1 MRYIDILEAFETEI
15 GVINKTEKPLTTD
28 SLFWLNQAVDKF
40 VKLRFNTDLVHR
52 TSYEQNEKRRNDLIN
67 LYVTKKWTINDPT
80 SRVSVNDTNPQYDK
94 YTISYPDD
102 FLFSLNEDVIITD
115 LKGQN
120 PYSTSIFE
128 CTSDSFMY
136 RVTNSLT
143 DFHYKYGQARPL
155 RVRTD
160 SGCYLL
166 TDKKYLIKEYV
177 LGYLR
182 NPKKI
187 TLDQPFEEYGDFDDI
202 TIPEI
207 VKIAAQMYL
216 ENLGNPRYKTIT
228 QEVMTQE

>member
-1 MRYIDILEAFETEI
+1 MKYIDILEAFETEI
-15 GVINKTEKPLTTD
+15 GVVNQVEKPLTSD

-40 VKLRFNTDLVHR
+40 VKLRFNTDQVHK

-67 LYVTKKWTINDPT
+67 LYRTTKYTQFNIDDN
-80 SRVSVNDTNPQYDK
+80 NPKYDK
-94 YTISYPDD
+94 YTVENYPDD
-102 FLFSLNEDVIITD
+102 FLFSLNEDAIITD
-115 LKGQN
+115 NKGNN

-143 DFHYKYGQARPL
+143 DFHYKYGEARPL
-155 RVRTD
+155 RVCTD
-160 SGCYLL
+160 KGCYLL
-166 TDKKYLIKEYV
+166 TDKNYKIKEYV

-182 NPKKI
+182 TPNKI
-187 TLDQPFEEYGDFDDI
+187 TLTNPFEEYTDFDNI

-207 VKIAAQMYL
+207 IKIAAQMYL
-216 ENLGNPRYKTIT
+216 ENTGNPRYKSIT

>member
-1 MRYIDILEAFETEI
+1 MKHIDILEAFETEI
-15 GVINKTEKPLTTD
+15 GVINQVEKPLTSD

-40 VKLRFNTDLVHR
+40 VKLRFNTDQVHK

-67 LYVTKKWTINDPT
+67 LYKTTKYTQFVIDDN
-80 SRVSVNDTNPQYDK
+80 NPKYDK
-94 YTISYPDD
+94 YIVENYPDD
-102 FLFSLNEDVIITD
+102 FLFALNEDAIITNN
-115 LKGQN
+115 KGGN

-143 DFHYKYGQARPL
+143 DFHYKYGEARPL
-155 RVRTD
+155 RVCTD
-160 SGCYLL
+160 KGCYLL
-166 TDKKYLIKEYV
+166 TDKNYKIKEYV

-182 NPKKI
+182 TPNKI
-187 TLDQPFEEYGDFDDI
+187 TLSSPFEEYADFDDI

-207 VKIAAQMYL
+207 IKIAAQMYL
-216 ENLGNPRYKTIT
+216 ENTGNPRYKSIT

>member
-1 MRYIDILEAFETEI
+1 MKYIDILEAFETEI
-15 GVINKTEKPLTTD
+15 GVINQVEKPLTSD

-40 VKLRFNTDLVHR
+40 VKLRFNTDQVHR

-67 LYVTKKWTINDPT
+67 LYKTTKYTQFIIDDN
-80 SRVSVNDTNPQYDK
+80 NPKYDK
-94 YTISYPDD
+94 YTVENYPDD
-102 FLFSLNEDVIITD
+102 FLFSLNEDAIITNN
-115 LKGQN
+115 KGEN

-143 DFHYKYGQARPL
+143 DFHYKYGEARPL
-155 RVRTD
+155 RVCTD
-160 SGCYLL
+160 KGCYLL
-166 TDKKYLIKEYV
+166 TDKNYKIKEYV

-182 NPKKI
+182 TPNKI
-187 TLDQPFEEYGDFDDI
+187 TLSNPFEEYTDFDNI

-207 VKIAAQMYL
+207 IKIAAQMYL
-216 ENLGNPRYKTIT
+216 ENTGNPRYKSIT

>member
-1 MRYIDILEAFETEI
+1 MKYIDILEAFETEI
-15 GVINKTEKPLTTD
+15 GVVNQVEKPLTSD

-40 VKLRFNTDLVHR
+40 VKLRFNTDQVHK

-67 LYVTKKWTINDPT
+67 LYKTTKYTQFSIDDN
-80 SRVSVNDTNPQYDK
+80 NPKYDK
-94 YTISYPDD
+94 YIVENYPDD
-102 FLFSLNEDVIITD
+102 FLFSLNEDAIITNN
-115 LKGQN
+115 KGEN

-143 DFHYKYGQARPL
+143 DFHYKYGEARPL
-155 RVRTD
+155 RVCTD
-160 SGCYLL
+160 KGCYLL
-166 TDKKYLIKEYV
+166 TDKNYKIKEYV

-182 NPKKI
+182 TPNKI
-187 TLDQPFEEYGDFDDI
+187 TLLNPFEEYTDFDNI

-207 VKIAAQMYL
+207 IKIAAQMYL
-216 ENLGNPRYKTIT
+216 ENTGNPRYKSIT

>member
-1 MRYIDILEAFETEI
+1 MKYIDILEAFETEI
-15 GVINKTEKPLTTD
+15 GVINQVEKPLTSD

-40 VKLRFNTDLVHR
+40 VKLRFNTDQVHK

-67 LYVTKKWTINDPT
+67 LYKTTKYTQFSIDDN
-80 SRVSVNDTNPQYDK
+80 NPKYDK
-94 YTISYPDD
+94 YTVENYPDD
-102 FLFSLNEDVIITD
+102 FLFSLNEDAIITNN
-115 LKGQN
+115 KGEN

-143 DFHYKYGQARPL
+143 DFHYKYGEARPL
-155 RVRTD
+155 RVCTD
-160 SGCYLL
+160 KGCYLL
-166 TDKKYLIKEYV
+166 TDKNYKIKEYV

-182 NPKKI
+182 TPNKI
-187 TLDQPFEEYGDFDDI
+187 TLSNPFEEYTDFDNI

-207 VKIAAQMYL
+207 IKIAAQMYL
-216 ENLGNPRYKTIT
+216 ENTGNPRYKSIT

>member
-1 MRYIDILEAFETEI
+1 MKYIDILEAFETEI
-15 GVINKTEKPLTTD
+15 GVVNQVEKPLTSD

-40 VKLRFNTDLVHR
+40 VKLRFNTDQVHK

-67 LYVTKKWTINDPT
+67 LYKTTKYTQFSIDDN
-80 SRVSVNDTNPQYDK
+80 NPKYDK
-94 YTISYPDD
+94 YTVENYPDD
-102 FLFSLNEDVIITD
+102 FLFSLNEDVIITNN
-115 LKGQN
+115 KGEN

-143 DFHYKYGQARPL
+143 DFHYKYGEARPL
-155 RVRTD
+155 RVCTD
-160 SGCYLL
+160 KGCYLL
-166 TDKKYLIKEYV
+166 TDKNYKIKEYV

-182 NPKKI
+182 TPKKI
-187 TLDQPFEEYGDFDDI
+187 TLSTPFEEYTDFDNI

-207 VKIAAQMYL
+207 IKIAAQMYL
-216 ENLGNPRYKTIT
+216 ENTGNPRYKSIT

>member
-1 MRYIDILEAFETEI
+1 MKYIDILEAFETEI
-15 GVINKTEKPLTTD
+15 GVVNQVEKPLTSD

-40 VKLRFNTDLVHR
+40 VKLRFNTDQVHR

-67 LYVTKKWTINDPT
+67 LYKTTKYTQFNIDDN
-80 SRVSVNDTNPQYDK
+80 NPKYDK
-94 YTISYPDD
+94 YTVENYPDD
-102 FLFSLNEDVIITD
+102 FLFSLNEDAIITNN
-115 LKGQN
+115 KGEN

-143 DFHYKYGQARPL
+143 DFHYKYGEARPL
-155 RVRTD
+155 RVCTD
-160 SGCYLL
+160 KGCYLL
-166 TDKKYLIKEYV
+166 TDKNYKIKEYV

-182 NPKKI
+182 TPNKI
-187 TLDQPFEEYGDFDDI
+187 TLSTPFEEYTDFDNI

-207 VKIAAQMYL
+207 IKIAAQMYL
-216 ENLGNPRYKTIT
+216 ENTGNPRYKSIT

>member
-1 MRYIDILEAFETEI
+1 MKYIDILEAFETEI
-15 GVINKTEKPLTTD
+15 GVVNQVEKPLTSD

-40 VKLRFNTDLVHR
+40 VKLRFNTDQVHK

-67 LYVTKKWTINDPT
+67 LYKTTKYTQFNIDDN
-80 SRVSVNDTNPQYDK
+80 NPKYDK
-94 YTISYPDD
+94 YTVENYPDD
-102 FLFSLNEDVIITD
+102 FLFSLNEDAIITD
-115 LKGQN
+115 NKGNN

-143 DFHYKYGQARPL
+143 DFHYKYGEARPL
-155 RVRTD
+155 RVCTD
-160 SGCYLL
+160 KGCYLL
-166 TDKKYLIKEYV
+166 TDKNYKIKEYV

-182 NPKKI
+182 TPNKI
-187 TLDQPFEEYGDFDDI
+187 TLSTPFEEYTDFDNI

-207 VKIAAQMYL
+207 IKIAAQMYL
-216 ENLGNPRYKTIT
+216 ENTGNPRYKSIT

>member
-1 MRYIDILEAFETEI
+1 MKYIDILEAFETEI
-15 GVINKTEKPLTTD
+15 GVVNQVEKPLTSD

-40 VKLRFNTDLVHR
+40 VKLRFNTDQVHR

-67 LYVTKKWTINDPT
+67 LYKTTKYTQF
-80 SRVSVNDTNPQYDK
+80 SVDDNNPKYDK
-94 YTISYPDD
+94 YTVENYPDD
-102 FLFSLNEDVIITD
+102 FLFSLNEDAIITNN
-115 LKGQN
+115 KGEN

-143 DFHYKYGQARPL
+143 DFHYKYGEARPL
-155 RVRTD
+155 RVCTD
-160 SGCYLL
+160 KGCYLL
-166 TDKKYLIKEYV
+166 TDKNYKIKEYV

-182 NPKKI
+182 TPNKI
-187 TLDQPFEEYGDFDDI
+187 TLTNPFEEYTDFDNI

-207 VKIAAQMYL
+207 IKIAAQMYL
-216 ENLGNPRYKTIT
+216 ENTGNPRYKSIT

>member
-1 MRYIDILEAFETEI
+1 MKYIDILEAFETEI
-15 GVINKTEKPLTTD
+15 GVVNQVEKPLTSD

-40 VKLRFNTDLVHR
+40 VKLRFNTDQVHK

-67 LYVTKKWTINDPT
+67 LYKTTKYTQFVIDDN
-80 SRVSVNDTNPQYDK
+80 NPKYDK
-94 YTISYPDD
+94 YTVENYPDD
-102 FLFSLNEDVIITD
+102 FLFSLNEDAIITD
-115 LKGQN
+115 NKGNN

-143 DFHYKYGQARPL
+143 DFHYKYGEARPL
-155 RVRTD
+155 RVCTD
-160 SGCYLL
+160 KGCYLL
-166 TDKKYLIKEYV
+166 TDKNYKIKEYV

-182 NPKKI
+182 TPNKI
-187 TLDQPFEEYGDFDDI
+187 TLSNPFEEYTDFDNI

-207 VKIAAQMYL
+207 IKIAAQMYL
-216 ENLGNPRYKTIT
+216 ENTGNPRYKSIT

>member
-1 MRYIDILEAFETEI
+1 MKYIDILEAFETEI
-15 GVINKTEKPLTTD
+15 GVINQVEKPLTSD

-40 VKLRFNTDLVHR
+40 VKLRFNTDQVHK

-67 LYVTKKWTINDPT
+67 LYKTTKYTQFVIDDNNTK
-80 SRVSVNDTNPQYDK
+80 YDK
-94 YTISYPDD
+94 YTVENYPDD
-102 FLFSLNEDVIITD
+102 FLFSLNEDAIITNN
-115 LKGQN
+115 KGEN

-143 DFHYKYGQARPL
+143 DFHYKYGEARPL
-155 RVRTD
+155 RVCTD
-160 SGCYLL
+160 KGCYLL
-166 TDKKYLIKEYV
+166 TDKNYKIKEYV

-182 NPKKI
+182 TPNKI
-187 TLDQPFEEYGDFDDI
+187 TLSNPFEEYTDFDNI

-207 VKIAAQMYL
+207 IKIAAQMYL
-216 ENLGNPRYKTIT
+216 ENTGNPRYKSIT

>member
-1 MRYIDILEAFETEI
+1 MKYIDILEAFETEI
-15 GVINKTEKPLTTD
+15 GVVNQVEKPLTSD

-40 VKLRFNTDLVHR
+40 IKLRFNTDQVHK

-67 LYVTKKWTINDPT
+67 LYKTTKYTQFNIDDN
-80 SRVSVNDTNPQYDK
+80 NPKYDK
-94 YTISYPDD
+94 YTVENYPDD
-102 FLFSLNEDVIITD
+102 FLFSLNEDAIITNN
-115 LKGQN
+115 KGEN

-143 DFHYKYGQARPL
+143 DFHYKYGEARPL
-155 RVRTD
+155 RVCTD
-160 SGCYLL
+160 KGCYLL
-166 TDKKYLIKEYV
+166 TDKNYKIKEYV

-182 NPKKI
+182 TPNKI
-187 TLDQPFEEYGDFDDI
+187 TLSNPFEEYTDFDNI

-207 VKIAAQMYL
+207 IKIAAQMYL
-216 ENLGNPRYKTIT
+216 ENTGNPRYKSIT

>member
-1 MRYIDILEAFETEI
+1 MKYIDILEAFETEI
-15 GVINKTEKPLTTD
+15 GVVNQVEKPLTSD

-40 VKLRFNTDLVHR
+40 VKLRFNTDQVHK

-67 LYVTKKWTINDPT
+67 LYKTTKYTQFVIDDN
-80 SRVSVNDTNPQYDK
+80 NPKYDK
-94 YTISYPDD
+94 YTVENYPDD
-102 FLFSLNEDVIITD
+102 FLFSLNEDAIITNN
-115 LKGQN
+115 KGEN

-143 DFHYKYGQARPL
+143 DFHYKYGEARPL
-155 RVRTD
+155 RVCTD
-160 SGCYLL
+160 KGCYLL
-166 TDKKYLIKEYV
+166 TDKNYKIKEYV

-182 NPKKI
+182 TPNKI
-187 TLDQPFEEYGDFDDI
+187 TLSNPFEEYTDFDNI

-207 VKIAAQMYL
+207 IKIAAQMYL
-216 ENLGNPRYKTIT
+216 ENTGNPRYKSIT

>member
-1 MRYIDILEAFETEI
+1 MKYIDILEAFETEI
-15 GVINKTEKPLTTD
+15 GVVNQVEKPLTSD

-40 VKLRFNTDLVHR
+40 VKLRFNTDQVHK

-67 LYVTKKWTINDPT
+67 LYKATKYTQFNIDDN
-80 SRVSVNDTNPQYDK
+80 NPKYDK
-94 YTISYPDD
+94 YTVENYPDD
-102 FLFSLNEDVIITD
+102 FLFSLNEDAIITNN
-115 LKGQN
+115 KGEN

-143 DFHYKYGQARPL
+143 DFHYKYGEARPL
-155 RVRTD
+155 RVCTD
-160 SGCYLL
+160 KGCYLL
-166 TDKKYLIKEYV
+166 TDKNYKIKEYV

-182 NPKKI
+182 TPNKI
-187 TLDQPFEEYGDFDDI
+187 TLTNPFEEYTDFDNI

-207 VKIAAQMYL
+207 IKIAAQMYL
-216 ENLGNPRYKTIT
+216 ENTGNPRYKSIT

>member
-1 MRYIDILEAFETEI
+1 MKYIDILEAFETEI
-15 GVINKTEKPLTTD
+15 GVVNQVEKPLTSD

-40 VKLRFNTDLVHR
+40 VKLRFNTDQVHK

-67 LYVTKKWTINDPT
+67 LYKTTKYTQFSIDDN
-80 SRVSVNDTNPQYDK
+80 NPKYDK
-94 YTISYPDD
+94 YTVENYPDD
-102 FLFSLNEDVIITD
+102 FLFSLNEDAIITNN
-115 LKGQN
+115 KGEN

-143 DFHYKYGQARPL
+143 DFHYKYGEARPL
-155 RVRTD
+155 RVCTD
-160 SGCYLL
+160 KGCYLL
-166 TDKKYLIKEYV
+166 TDKNYKIKEYV

-182 NPKKI
+182 TPNKI
-187 TLDQPFEEYGDFDDI
+187 TLTNPFDEYTDFDNI

-207 VKIAAQMYL
+207 IKIAAQMYL
-216 ENLGNPRYKTIT
+216 ENTGNPRYKSIT

>member
-1 MRYIDILEAFETEI
+1 MKYIDILEAFETEI
-15 GVINKTEKPLTTD
+15 GVVNQVEKPLTSD

-40 VKLRFNTDLVHR
+40 VKLRFNTDQVHR

-67 LYVTKKWTINDPT
+67 LYKTTKYTQFIIDDN
-80 SRVSVNDTNPQYDK
+80 NPKYDK
-94 YTISYPDD
+94 YTVENYPDD
-102 FLFSLNEDVIITD
+102 FLFSLNEDAIITNN
-115 LKGQN
+115 KGEN

-143 DFHYKYGQARPL
+143 DFHYKYGEARPL
-155 RVRTD
+155 RVCTD
-160 SGCYLL
+160 KGCYLL
-166 TDKKYLIKEYV
+166 TDKNYKIKEYV

-182 NPKKI
+182 TPNKI
-187 TLDQPFEEYGDFDDI
+187 TLSNPFDEYTDFDNI

-207 VKIAAQMYL
+207 IKIAAQMYL
-216 ENLGNPRYKTIT
+216 ENTGNPRYKSIT

>member
-1 MRYIDILEAFETEI
+1 MKYIDILEAFETEI
-15 GVINKTEKPLTTD
+15 GVVNQVEKPLTSD

-40 VKLRFNTDLVHR
+40 VKLRFNTDQVHK

-67 LYVTKKWTINDPT
+67 LYKTTKYTQFNIDDN
-80 SRVSVNDTNPQYDK
+80 NPKYDK
-94 YTISYPDD
+94 YTVENYPDD
-102 FLFSLNEDVIITD
+102 FLFSLNEDAIITNN
-115 LKGQN
+115 KGEN

-143 DFHYKYGQARPL
+143 DFHYKYGEARPL
-155 RVRTD
+155 RVCTD
-160 SGCYLL
+160 KGCYLL
-166 TDKKYLIKEYV
+166 TDKNYKIKEYV

-182 NPKKI
+182 TPNKI
-187 TLDQPFEEYGDFDDI
+187 TLSNPFEEYTDFDNI

-207 VKIAAQMYL
+207 IKIAAQMYL
-216 ENLGNPRYKTIT
+216 ENTGNPRYKSIT